1 MTLTYRQ
8 VHWRYARKRLLQA
21 LQNWGWFLL
30 IAAALLGPALPA
42 AAVFVA
48 LPLFWSLSHP
58 LWFAPI
64 LAACALL
71 LASQIVLL
79 KPLLWPAQWS
89 QQRRSLPLPAD
100 LLLRIDSEIVLC
112 CVLPLLLLLGSG
124 LVLLMALPATDES
137 PSAVAA
143 GAGFML
149 LGLTSTGI
157 CVAVLRLLEALEST
171 PGHRSKPEA
180 EAEVNKPA
188 RHWFVDLMLSP
199 LQRGYAPSTR
209 RAIAAATATLLITLI
224 PPLYHLGPPE
234 GWLMLYSL
242 LALFWL
248 ARIDKLS
255 QFELK
260 PILEQCKPL
269 PLSLTHIEW
278 SRRAV
283 CAAPGIAALTAW
295 LLWLLWLQTAPFR
308 TPVLLSYVAVSLI
321 AWVLQ
326 LQSRSLRD
334 GDNAARLM
342 TSLGIQLALASEVLP

>member
-89 QQRRSLPLPAD
+89 QQRRALPLPAA

-112 CVLPLLLLLGSG
+112 CLLPLLLLLGSG
-124 LVLLMALPATDES
+124 LVLLMAVPATDES

-143 GAGFML
+143 GAGFVL
-149 LGLTSTGI
+149 LGLTSAGSG
-157 CVAVLRLLEALEST
+157 VAVLRLLETIESL
-171 PGHRSKPEA
+171 PRRSTKSEA
-180 EAEVNKPA
+180 AAEVNRRA
-188 RHWFVDLMLSP
+188 RHWFVYLMLSP

-224 PPLYHLGPPE
+224 PPLYRIGPPE
-234 GWLMLYSL
+234 AWLMLYSL

-248 ARIDKLS
+248 AKIDKLS
-255 QFELK
+255 QFDLK

-269 PLSLTHIEW
+269 PLGLTKIEW
-278 SRRAV
+278 SRRAA
-283 CAAPGIAALTAW
+283 CAAPAIFVLAV
-295 LLWLLWLQTAPFR
+295 WLLWLQTTHFR

-321 AWVLQ
+321 AWVFQ
-326 LQSRSLRD
+326 VRSGSLRD

-342 TSLGIQLALASEVLP
+342 ISLGIQLTLASEVLP

>member
-8 VHWRYARKRLLQA
+8 VHWRYARKRLLRA

-171 PGHRSKPEA
+171 PGHRSKP
-180 EAEVNKPA
+180 
-188 RHWFVDLMLSP
+188 
-199 LQRGYAPSTR
+199 
-209 RAIAAATATLLITLI
+209 LLITLI

-269 PLSLTHIEW
+269 PLSLTQIEW